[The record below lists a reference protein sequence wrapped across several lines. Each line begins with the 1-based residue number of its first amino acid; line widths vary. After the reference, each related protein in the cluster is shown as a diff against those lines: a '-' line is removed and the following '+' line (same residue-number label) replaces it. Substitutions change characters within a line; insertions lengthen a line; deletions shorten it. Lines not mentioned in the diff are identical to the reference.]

1 MIPQATA
8 QSVVVRFVD
17 GSTMKGG
24 TLDFAPGKPK
34 FHVQPHGGSPGG
46 PTPIL
51 LAAVKAVFFV
61 KSFEGNREHVEGKSF
76 GEIPDQGRRIKVTF
90 KDREE
95 IVGFTTGYA
104 PDRPGFFVVPAD
116 PRSNNLRIFVVNTAV
131 SKVEWLPAARPA
143 AAAAGR

>member
-34 FHVQPHGGSPGG
+34 FHVQPHGA
-46 PTPIL
+46 TPIL